1 MEMAAVGAL
10 VTYAFVMSITPG
22 PNNML
27 LASSGLAFGL
37 ARTWPHILGI
47 PTGVIVQLL
56 LVGGGL
62 GTLFAVEPRIQ
73 LVLKAAGTAYLLWLA
88 AKLWRTETVSDASA
102 GKPISFWQALAFQF
116 INPKSWL
123 IALTAV
129 SAFLDPQSDG
139 FVQLMVVC
147 LAFALVGTPCMVV
160 WAAMGSTLRRRLS
173 DPVRIRRLNRVLAA
187 LAGATGLM
195 FWL

>member
-1 MEMAAVGAL
+1 MAAIGAL

-37 ARTWPHILGI
+37 SRTWPHILGI
-47 PTGVIVQLL
+47 PAGVIVQLM

-62 GTLFAVEPRIQ
+62 GTLFAVEPRVQ
-73 LVLKAAGTAYLLWLA
+73 LVLKAVGTAYLFWLA
-88 AKLWRTETVSDASA
+88 AKLWRTDTVSDASA
-102 GKPISFWQALAFQF
+102 AKPISFWQALAFQF

-129 SAFLDPQSDG
+129 SAFLHPQSNS
-139 FVQLMVVC
+139 VLQLIIIC
-147 LAFALVGTPCMVV
+147 LTFALIGTPCMVV
-160 WAAMGSTLRRRLS
+160 WAAMGATLRRRLS
-173 DPVRIRRLNRVLAA
+173 DPTKIRRLNRVLAA

>member
-1 MEMAAVGAL
+1 MEMAAIGAL

-37 ARTWPHILGI
+37 SKTWPHILGI
-47 PTGVIVQLL
+47 PAGVIVQLM

-62 GTLFAVEPRIQ
+62 GTLFAVEPRVQ
-73 LVLKAAGTAYLLWLA
+73 LILKAAGTAYLFWLA
-88 AKLWRTETVSDASA
+88 AKLWRTDTVSDVST
-102 GKPISFWQALAFQF
+102 GKPISFWQALGFQF

-123 IALTAV
+123 IALTVV
-129 SAFLDPQSDG
+129 SAFLDAQSNS
-139 FVQLMVVC
+139 VLQLVIIC
-147 LAFALVGTPCMVV
+147 LTFALIGTPCMVV
-160 WAAMGSTLRRRLS
+160 WAAMGATLRRRLS
-173 DPVRIRRLNRVLAA
+173 DPIKIRRLNRVLAA